1 MKLGNKI
8 LYLSP
13 HADDEVGSAAT
24 LYKLIESGKNI
35 SLMVFSFAEISVL
48 PEYPKDILHK
58 ELKKSLEVLGISN
71 LVSRNFPTRNFLEH
85 RQEILEDMI
94 SIKKSLDPDIVF
106 TPSTY
111 DTHQDHQVI
120 TQEAIRAFNC
130 TILGYEMPHK
140 IMPIRNLCYIKIDHK
155 HLIKKMEAANCY
167 ESQKFRG
174 SWDKDLIEGLA
185 RIRGKQVNE
194 IYADAFEVI
203 KMKVY

>member
-1 MKLGNKI
+1 MMKLGDKI

-71 LVSRNFPTRNFLEH
+71 LVSRNFL
-85 RQEILEDMI
+85 I

-203 KMKVY
+203 KMKII